1 MHPWIHSIHLY
12 SYTNIG
18 TYILV
23 LYDIIFSIY
32 CTTTVWYLTPY
43 NEAFAEEFLVD
54 AKIEH
59 KHTLEPSVA
68 GRMKALLQ
76 KSRYEEEVSIWEV
89 LLLSCIPRRI
99 ELWPIVPHYPNK
111 KSNLWIIKRRV
122 SQFELIDKYNLHMY
136 TNEFDSQK
144 MFLVRITFI
153 ST

>member
-1 MHPWIHSIHLY
+1 MYFFTIFIAWWFENLSRYSCLCFKSCIHEFIQY
-12 SYTNIG
+12 TYTNIG

-68 GRMKALLQ
+68 GRMEALLQ
-76 KSRYEEEVSIWEV
+76 KSRYEEEVGIWEV
-89 LLLSCIPRRI
+89 LLLSSVPRQI
-99 ELWPIVPHYPNK
+99 ELWAIVSRYPSKNQ
-111 KSNLWIIKRRV
+111 I
-122 SQFELIDKYNLHMY
+122 FESSK
-136 TNEFDSQK
+136 EG
-144 MFLVRITFI
+144 
-153 ST
+153 